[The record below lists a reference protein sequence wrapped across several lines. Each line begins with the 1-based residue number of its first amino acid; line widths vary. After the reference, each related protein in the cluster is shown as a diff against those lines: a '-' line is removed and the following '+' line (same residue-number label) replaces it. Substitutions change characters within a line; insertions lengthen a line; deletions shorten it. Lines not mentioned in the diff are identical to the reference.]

1 MHDAIKTALLELA
14 KDNVNKKNIE
24 DILQKTNQL
33 IPEDIAERVAFI
45 KNDIWL
51 ESNLEILLMNADQ
64 YKANIYQIM
73 QLRERLM
80 WYYWIGIRQP
90 INAKKIVD
98 WYENNQNK
106 IKLYLCSNE
115 EKVSYTSYLTYIGQ
129 YYYVANQYDNKAL
142 KYLGIAHDTLD
153 KFTGNEELK
162 SYVYATIANIQINL
176 GKLLEGEKN
185 LCKAEEIKP
194 INPKMFL
201 GTGLIECTKALLLSF
216 KGQYSEALNMVSVA
230 ISKSINKIS
239 QGAILFPEYLTKAYI
254 LNNMARYEEAYDVIN
269 TNVYQHF
276 KNKNKEEV
284 STIFLVRTLIE
295 LSRAE
300 LGIHKISDALKH
312 AEEAVKLLM
321 EDEDRN
327 NLDIYN
333 SKDVY
338 LAPAFVAKGDS
349 LAALGKTEE
358 ALYNYKLAKNIYFNI
373 YGIRNVK
380 YMDNVSYLFANG
392 AKVASKLTNK
402 IECNYFNQLLI
413 KYFGNNHPR
422 SVEIKGVCS
431 PSYNVAE

>member
-1 MHDAIKTALLELA
+1 M
-14 KDNVNKKNIE
+14 
-24 DILQKTNQL
+24 
-33 IPEDIAERVAFI
+33 
-45 KNDIWL
+45 
-51 ESNLEILLMNADQ
+51 
-64 YKANIYQIM
+64 
-73 QLRERLM
+73 
-80 WYYWIGIRQP
+80 
-90 INAKKIVD
+90 
-98 WYENNQNK
+98 
-106 IKLYLCSNE
+106 
-115 EKVSYTSYLTYIGQ
+115 
-129 YYYVANQYDNKAL
+129 
-142 KYLGIAHDTLD
+142 
-153 KFTGNEELK
+153 
-162 SYVYATIANIQINL
+162 
-176 GKLLEGEKN
+176 
-185 LCKAEEIKP
+185 
-194 INPKMFL
+194 
-201 GTGLIECTKALLLSF
+201 
-216 KGQYSEALNMVSVA
+216 
-230 ISKSINKIS
+230 
-239 QGAILFPEYLTKAYI
+239 
-254 LNNMARYEEAYDVIN
+254 
-269 TNVYQHF
+269 
-276 KNKNKEEV
+276 
-284 STIFLVRTLIE
+284 
-295 LSRAE
+295 
-300 LGIHKISDALKH
+300 KH